1 MVGRVNKWPDWL
13 NHQPT
18 WRFALVV
25 AGFDLALF
33 LIALGIEYLVTNG
46 RVDLSYTVG
55 YMCVTVV
62 GLTGVAIYDRRRASR
77 QRQETEQARQ
87 LP

>member
-1 MVGRVNKWPDWL
+1 VNKWPEWL
-13 NHQPT
+13 NRQPT

-25 AGFDLALF
+25 AGSGLALF
-33 LIALGIEYLVTNG
+33 LIALGIQYLVTDG

-55 YMCVTVV
+55 YMCVAVV

-77 QRQETEQARQ
+77 QRQETEQSRE